1 MTSSPGSV
9 TFEFAQLLSRWDASS
24 PELTDAARLLL
35 MDGIAVAAA
44 GATEPSAGIAAGL
57 AKDEGAKAL
66 ASVIGQGFST
76 SLAWAARINGIS
88 MHALDFEPMWF
99 PPNHALS
106 CVLPAIM
113 ALAEWRERQS
123 GRPHGQA
130 LLEGLAKGVE
140 AQGRLRLSSGELEPR
155 QVSLHPP
162 SAVGAIASAV
172 AAAHLLELDSRTMA
186 AAIGIASS
194 RLGGTLANVGSMTKA
209 LHCGDAAAHG
219 LEAAL
224 LASRGFTSDAD
235 ALAGPRGW
243 GPVLFG
249 EGFNIDPLLEPVKVP
264 RILDPGP
271 AFKLYPSQYATH
283 FAITAA
289 LRARTEIQDPA
300 CISRVEMRVPDMP
313 YIDRP
318 HPESGLAGKFS
329 WQYTVAAALLDSRI
343 DRGSFSDQRRHSP
356 DMGSMLE
363 RIHVTSDAA
372 IPGDLARMHVDVT
385 VHTTSGQVV
394 RCRCEQPPGRLQG
407 AVELLQMV
415 EKKARGLLGDALGTH
430 ALGCVME
437 LLERAPRRLSVLEL
451 MRHLSP
457 RPRLA

>member
-1 MTSSPGSV
+1 VSSSPGSV
-9 TFEFAQLLSRWDASS
+9 TLEFAQLLSRWDANSS
-24 PELTDAARLLL
+24 GLTDAARLLL

-44 GATEPSAGIAAGL
+44 GSTEPSAGIAASL
-57 AKDEGAKAL
+57 ARDEGANPL
-66 ASVIGQGFST
+66 ASVIGHGFST
-76 SLAWAARINGIS
+76 SLAWAARINGMS

-113 ALAEWRERQS
+113 ALAEWRERRS

-162 SAVGAIASAV
+162 CAVGAIASAV
-172 AAAHLLELDSRTMA
+172 ASAHLLELDSRAMA

-224 LASRGFTSDAD
+224 LASKGFTADAD

-249 EGFNIDPLLEPVKVP
+249 EGFNVDPLLEPVRLP

-271 AFKLYPSQYATH
+271 AFKLFPSQYATH

-289 LRARTEIQDPA
+289 LRARAEIRDPA
-300 CISRVEMRVPDMP
+300 RISRVGLRVPDMP

-318 HPESGLAGKFS
+318 QPESGLAGKFS
-329 WQYTVAAALLDSRI
+329 WQYTVAAALLDNRI
-343 DRGSFSDQRRHSP
+343 DRASFSDQRRHSP
-356 DMGSMLE
+356 DMEGMLG
-363 RIHVTSDAA
+363 RIHVTSDTA
-372 IPGDLARMHVDVT
+372 IPGDLERMHVEIT
-385 VHTTSGQVV
+385 VHTVDGQVV
-394 RCRCEQPPGRLQG
+394 HCRCEQPPGRLQG
-407 AVELLQMV
+407 AVELSQTV
-415 EKKARGLLGDALGTH
+415 EEKARGLLGETLGAH

-437 LLERAPRRLSVLEL
+437 LLERAPQRLAILEL
-451 MRHLSP
+451 MRSLRQDS
-457 RPRLA
+457 